1 MRRAGVAVAA
11 LTVLLVACRGTAT
24 ETTGENGRL
33 LVTGTDGSVIA
44 IDPVDT
50 SVEVLRPAPPTP
62 PAVVQPTASPD
73 GSVVVW
79 SEESGGVTVA
89 GPAGTRTLET
99 GFVPFYFAF
108 DPTGAKLVMLANA
121 PGGVGATLVELDSD
135 TLLQAGQGTSFF
147 LDFEPGGN
155 RMIANVGGAGL
166 LVVGP
171 AGDTEPLGL
180 PAGSFAA
187 PDWLDD
193 GRVVVATSAYDP
205 GTTAALYA
213 PGVPTTQAAGSR
225 IVTVRPGTDEVGVV
239 ASVQGRATLAA
250 DPGGERLALVD
261 TALGS
266 PLTAGPLRVVS
277 LSSGDPV
284 EVHPGPVTAFQWSP
298 DGSYL
303 WFLELT
309 GPGVVPH
316 LWDGS
321 TVRDYPAFRPTATFV
336 GQYLPFWDQYSR
348 SLTLWSPDSSAFAFA
363 ASDGDGVS
371 RVYVQPRD
379 GDRRVVGE
387 GEFVSWTAAP
397 G

>member
-166 LVVGP
+166 LVG
-171 AGDTEPLGL
+171 AG
-180 PAGSFAA
+180 AA
-187 PDWLDD
+187 
-193 GRVVVATSAYDP
+193 
-205 GTTAALYA
+205 
-213 PGVPTTQAAGSR
+213 
-225 IVTVRPGTDEVGVV
+225 
-239 ASVQGRATLAA
+239 
-250 DPGGERLALVD
+250 
-261 TALGS
+261 
-266 PLTAGPLRVVS
+266 
-277 LSSGDPV
+277 
-284 EVHPGPVTAFQWSP
+284 
-298 DGSYL
+298 
-303 WFLELT
+303 
-309 GPGVVPH
+309 
-316 LWDGS
+316 
-321 TVRDYPAFRPTATFV
+321 
-336 GQYLPFWDQYSR
+336 
-348 SLTLWSPDSSAFAFA
+348 
-363 ASDGDGVS
+363 
-371 RVYVQPRD
+371 
-379 GDRRVVGE
+379 
-387 GEFVSWTAAP
+387 
-397 G
+397 